1 MMYSLKPQGRRQSA
15 RRNCHRAAQIRPGA
29 GTRSRD
35 CLIVDISDHG
45 ARLQIDGF
53 DVPEKFVLV
62 LSGRGSVEERACE
75 VVWRMGDEIG
85 AKFFDGVAD

>member
-1 MMYSLKPQGRRQSA
+1 MYSLKPQGKRQSV
-15 RRNCHRAAQIRPGA
+15 RRHCHRAAKIRPGA

-35 CLIVDISDHG
+35 CLIVDISDNG
-45 ARLQIDGF
+45 ARLHIDGF
-53 DVPEKFVLV
+53 DVPEKFVLI
-62 LSGRGSVEERACE
+62 LSGSGTVEERACE

>member
-1 MMYSLKPQGRRQSA
+1 MYSLKPQGGRQSV
-15 RRNCHRAAQIRPGA
+15 RRHCHRAAKIRAEA

-45 ARLQIDGF
+45 ARVRVDGF
-53 DVPEKFVLV
+53 DVPEKFVLI
-62 LSGRGSVEERACE
+62 LSGAGAVEERACE

-85 AKFFDGVAD
+85 AKFFGSVAD